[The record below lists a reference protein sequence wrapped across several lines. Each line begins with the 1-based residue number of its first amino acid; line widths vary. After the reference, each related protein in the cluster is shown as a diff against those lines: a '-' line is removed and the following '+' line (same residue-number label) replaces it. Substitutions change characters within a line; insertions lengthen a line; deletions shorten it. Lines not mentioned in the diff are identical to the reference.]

1 MKWLIEKLRR
11 LFSVGDKRAT
21 FGRDAHYMDVD
32 VAKFQVSETTDFTDM
47 FKNTKYYEIK
57 S

>member
-1 MKWLIEKLRR
+1 M
-11 LFSVGDKRAT
+11 GDKRAT